1 MKDEVG
7 ERKSLDPSMPKWK
20 PVPHTRTRR
29 IIEGT
34 AAVAVWMC
42 MGFVFHL
49 SGNAYLLLGIPI
61 TIIFQKYVR
70 RAPLRAMWVRDAP
83 PFYLGKMGVAFA
95 ILLMIRP
102 LMDLVRCIR
111 LHASWVLGACFVA
124 AILGAWAAAYALCYF
139 RRETGLELLLCTA
152 TAGVVGSAII
162 AAVAFTRAASHE
174 PAWSR
179 VHTGVVSLLQNVPVT
194 FLLEEVWFRG
204 VLDSHL
210 HHPGEARGAQSA
222 IYVSALWGLWHY
234 PILPGP
240 HSLGKLLPTLASLLL
255 VHVSIGVLFSWSWRR
270 SGNLFVPASVH
281 ALIDAVRN
289 ALIGLPA

>member
-7 ERKSLDPSMPKWK
+7 EGKLLDPSMPKWK

-34 AAVAVWMC
+34 AAVAAWMC

-102 LMDLVRCIR
+102 LMDLVRCIP
-111 LHASWVLGACFVA
+111 LGEKTWPSGNHATHG
-124 AILGAWAAAYALCYF
+124 
-139 RRETGLELLLCTA
+139 R
-152 TAGVVGSAII
+152 
-162 AAVAFTRAASHE
+162 
-174 PAWSR
+174 
-179 VHTGVVSLLQNVPVT
+179 
-194 FLLEEVWFRG
+194 LEEKYDGNLSRNQG
-204 VLDSHL
+204 NGNPSMCGSE
-210 HHPGEARGAQSA
+210 PRC
-222 IYVSALWGLWHY
+222 
-234 PILPGP
+234 PIL
-240 HSLGKLLPTLASLLL
+240 
-255 VHVSIGVLFSWSWRR
+255 R
-270 SGNLFVPASVH
+270 
-281 ALIDAVRN
+281 LI
-289 ALIGLPA
+289 PWT